1 MKLKVQEK
9 SDHGIDFKLGN
20 GGDKNMRKDKMQKIG
35 DSGQDAQRFMVEW
48 KTKVKNTQIIRP

>member
-1 MKLKVQEK
+1 
-9 SDHGIDFKLGN
+9 
-20 GGDKNMRKDKMQKIG
+20 MRKDKMQKIG